1 MTALLMPG
9 AIDPINTVFI
19 LSGRAP
25 PMTKAPELVAP
36 DPGGRVAGAAAGG
49 GADPYGGRMTRC
61 CDIGGGP
68 LAPKGGPAGGM

>member
-1 MTALLMPG
+1 MTALLIPG

-25 PMTKAPELVAP
+25 PTTKPLELVAP
-36 DPGGRVAGAAAGG
+36 DPGGRAAGAAGG
-49 GADPYGGRMTRC
+49 GADPYAGLMTRC